1 MDAGPHAGPRELT
14 GAQVDAVSQR
24 DHYQGGTGGRT
35 RREAGKLGLLEGLGG
50 KPGGGRSGWGWR
62 PGPSGLGPGRAQE
75 GVSRGRIWVLMGQRW
90 EGRVVGRP
98 VYILL
103 V

>member
-1 MDAGPHAGPRELT
+1 MLSARGTITRERQEGGPAGRQE
-14 GAQVDAVSQR
+14 
-24 DHYQGGTGGRT
+24 
-35 RREAGKLGLLEGLGG
+35 LGLLEGLGG

-62 PGPSGLGPGRAQE
+62 PGPSGLGPGHAQE
-75 GVSRGRIWVLMGQRW
+75 GVSRGRTWGLMGQRW

-98 VYILL
+98 VYMLL